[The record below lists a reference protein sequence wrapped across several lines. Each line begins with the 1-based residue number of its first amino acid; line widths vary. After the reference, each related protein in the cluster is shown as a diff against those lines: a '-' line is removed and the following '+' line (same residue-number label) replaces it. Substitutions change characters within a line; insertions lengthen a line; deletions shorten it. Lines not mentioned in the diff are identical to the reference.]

1 LRYFSIKRRRG
12 RADVAGPDERRNRE
26 DIMLTRRAMLSHMG
40 AAGAASATLRA
51 GAGLAAAPSTV
62 KTPVDFDVP
71 RGACDCH
78 VHIFDPV
85 RFPYFSGRLYSP
97 PEASIDDLR
106 SLQSALRFD
115 RVVVVTPSVYGI
127 DNSCTVNAVRQLGP
141 RARGVAVIDK
151 SVSAAALDE
160 MAAAGVRGVRLN
172 FETAGER
179 DPAVAKR
186 TLGATAEQL
195 AGRNW
200 HIQLNTNL
208 AVIAALKSDIMGLA
222 MPVIFDHFGGA
233 KAAPGPGQPGFADLL
248 DLIKSGRAY
257 VKISAPYRT
266 SDKTPDFPDTA
277 PLAQALV
284 AANPD
289 RVVWGSNWPHPGRGP
304 TPTALAPPYP
314 NDDGRVLNLLP
325 TWVADAASRKKIL
338 VDNPARLYGFEPVG

>member
-1 LRYFSIKRRRG
+1 MFTRRR
-12 RADVAGPDERRNRE
+12 
-26 DIMLTRRAMLSHMG
+26 MLSHMG
-40 AAGAASATLRA
+40 AAGAASVSFKT

-62 KTPVDFDVP
+62 KTPVNFDVP

-78 VHIFDPV
+78 VHIFDPEH
-85 RFPYFSGRLYSP
+85 FPYFSGRLYSP

-106 SLQSALRFD
+106 SLQSALHFD
-115 RVVVVTPSVYGI
+115 RVVIVTPSVYGV
-127 DNSCTVNAVRQLGP
+127 DNSVTINAVHELGT
-141 RARGVAVIDK
+141 RARAVAVIDK
-151 SVSAAALDE
+151 TFSAAALDQ

-172 FETAGER
+172 LETAGES
-179 DPAVAKR
+179 DPAAAKR
-186 TLGATAEQL
+186 ILGETAAQL

-200 HIQLNTNL
+200 HIQFNTRL
-208 AVIAALKSDIMGLA
+208 SVITALKSDIMALS

-233 KAAPGPGQPGFADLL
+233 KAEPGPGQPGFADLL
-248 DLIKSGRAY
+248 DLVKSGHAY
-257 VKISAPYRT
+257 VKISAAYRT

-304 TPTALAPPYP
+304 SPTALAPPYP

-325 TWVADAASRKKIL
+325 TWVGDAAIRKKIL
-338 VDNPARLYGFEPVG
+338 VDNPARLYGFEPVA